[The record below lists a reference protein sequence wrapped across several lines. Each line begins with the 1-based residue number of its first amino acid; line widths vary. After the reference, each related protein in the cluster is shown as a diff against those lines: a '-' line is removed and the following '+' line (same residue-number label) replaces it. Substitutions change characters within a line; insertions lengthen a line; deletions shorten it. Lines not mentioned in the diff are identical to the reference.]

1 MSMHVLK
8 IWYRR
13 RTGTTTLYY
22 IKIFYNE
29 FDGWSY
35 VVTEKPFFSSKI
47 EFGSPD
53 FLRDFFSTLPLHKAT

>member
-1 MSMHVLK
+1 MYSKSDIGGALGPIHY
-8 IWYRR
+8 I
-13 RTGTTTLYY
+13 T